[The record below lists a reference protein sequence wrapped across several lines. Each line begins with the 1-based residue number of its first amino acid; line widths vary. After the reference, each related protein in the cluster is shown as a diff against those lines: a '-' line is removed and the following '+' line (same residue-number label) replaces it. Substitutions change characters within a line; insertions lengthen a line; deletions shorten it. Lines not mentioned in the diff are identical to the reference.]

1 MSVIDHK
8 VEKIYGDAIQ
18 NYFDQHK
25 IELNKLVFSANEVDK
40 DISTVK
46 NILVSLRK
54 LGVARNEPVLVV
66 GGGVISDVT
75 GFATALY
82 HRETPYVM
90 LCTSIVAG
98 VDAGPS
104 PRTCCDG
111 FGYKNLYG
119 AYHPPILTITDRSFF
134 RTLHY
139 GWLRHGIAEI
149 IKMAVV
155 KDEELFG
162 LLEQASSD
170 IVRTRFGAEMEN
182 FGGDREAFEALCD
195 YVIGRALEWYVHING
210 ALRGKL
216 PFRFPLECLSTLR

>member
-1 MSVIDHK
+1 MTINAISLCRCVAVIDDK
-8 VEKIYGDAIQ
+8 VEKLYGDAIQ
-18 NYFDQHK
+18 DYFEQHR
-25 IELNKLVFSANEVDK
+25 IELNKLVFSGNEVDK

-46 NILVSLRK
+46 NILVSLKK
-54 LGVARNEPVLVV
+54 LGVARNEPILVV

-98 VDAGPS
+98 IDAGPS

-119 AYHPPILTITDRSFF
+119 AYHPPILTLTDRSFF
-134 RTLHY
+134 RTLKY
-139 GWLRHGIAEI
+139 GLLRHGIAEI

-155 KDEELFG
+155 KDEELFS
-162 LLEQASSD
+162 LLEKASSD
-170 IVRTRFGAEMEN
+170 LVRTRFGTEMEEYD
-182 FGGDREAFEALCD
+182 GDHEAFGALCD
-195 YVIGRALEWYVHING
+195 FVVGKALE
-210 ALRGKL
+210 R
-216 PFRFPLECLSTLR
+216 